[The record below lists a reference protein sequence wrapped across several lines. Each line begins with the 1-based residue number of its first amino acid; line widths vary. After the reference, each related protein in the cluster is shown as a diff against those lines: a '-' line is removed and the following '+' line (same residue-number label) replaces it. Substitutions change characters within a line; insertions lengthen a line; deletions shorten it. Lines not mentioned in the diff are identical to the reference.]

1 MRAHAFIPL
10 PGPAPCSLALD
21 VTRTNK
27 AIGSV
32 YKEILEVVRS
42 GRSANSIAREYE
54 IARLTITNWLKQDDL
69 DDWPAF
75 RRFDNCRKR

>member
-1 MRAHAFIPL
+1 V
-10 PGPAPCSLALD
+10 LACLD
-21 VTRTNK
+21 VARTNK